1 MTIEL
6 QNLKIDLEIER
17 LHDRAVTQH
26 KENKLDTAL
35 EYYLQSI
42 ELDEVQPDWIYGNAI
57 VISAQ
62 TGKLDTGRELKATAE
77 KLYPN
82 SAEIQRAIGIFSHKS
97 NNIKEASKYYLKAIY
112 LDSKQPEWLYIRLA
126 DLLVE
131 LNYRDRAIQVSKQGL
146 EQFPNSGT
154 LIRYCQTINPQNGFT
169 LKDIYTATEKKV
181 VFNISKFRQTPA
193 SIEHNVDLNIDEV
206 NAARKA
212 VAGVPPVEAV
222 EQESPVLL
230 EAMAHG
236 GKPRRVLSGKLP
248 TQKPPSQDRLA
259 SLLGQGTV
267 HNLRREMMD
276 SAIINKYEILLNQ
289 LLYEVREGVK
299 EMDVDALVHCLA
311 EIKTDI
317 HYLKTKLI
325 DPPALAV
332 DPQAK
337 QKIDLDKIVR
347 LSRPVPI
354 KCELKERIVGSGWH
368 APEEHGRWMGPGTI
382 SSIVLPY
389 PTPGQYQLE
398 IVVRGS
404 AKPNLLDTLKVYAG
418 DRAIEELQ
426 INRSNIPATVRGEF
440 IAAPEPHQSFLAIDL
455 TIEETVNLQETDTRL
470 IGLLIEKIS
479 LIPA

>member
-6 QNLKIDLEIER
+6 QNRKIELEIEK
-17 LHDRAVTQH
+17 LHNQAVTLH
-26 KENKLDTAL
+26 KQNKLDKAL

-62 TGKLDTGRELKATAE
+62 TGKLDAGRELKATAE

-82 SAEIQRAIGIFSHKS
+82 SAEIQRAIGIFSHKT

-126 DLLVE
+126 DLLAE

-146 EQFPNSGT
+146 KEFPNSGT
-154 LIRYCQTINPQNGFT
+154 LIKYCQTINPYGSSA
-169 LKDIYTATEKKV
+169 LKDIYTAKEKKV
-181 VFNISKFRQTPA
+181 VFDISKFRQTPP
-193 SIEHNVDLNIDEV
+193 SIEHSVDLNID
-206 NAARKA
+206 
-212 VAGVPPVEAV
+212 
-222 EQESPVLL
+222 
-230 EAMAHG
+230 
-236 GKPRRVLSGKLP
+236 
-248 TQKPPSQDRLA
+248 
-259 SLLGQGTV
+259 
-267 HNLRREMMD
+267 NLRREMMD
-276 SAIINKYEILLNQ
+276 SAIINKYEILLSQ
-289 LLYEVREGVK
+289 LLYEVREGAK

-325 DPPALAV
+325 DPPAEVV

-337 QKIDLDKIVR
+337 QKVDLDKIVG
-347 LSRPVPI
+347 LTRPVPI
-354 KCELKERIVGSGWH
+354 ACELKERIVGSGWH
-368 APEEHGRWMGPGTI
+368 APEEHGRWTGPGII

-389 PTPGQYQLE
+389 PTPGKYQLE

-404 AKPNLLDTLKVYAG
+404 AKPDLLDTLKVYAG

-426 INRSNIPATVRGEF
+426 INRSNSFPATVRGEF
-440 IAAPEPHQSFLAIDL
+440 VAASQPHQSFLAIDL
-455 TIEETVNLQETDTRL
+455 TIEETVNVQKTDTRL

>member
-62 TGKLDTGRELKATAE
+62 TGKFDTGTELKATAE
-77 KLYPN
+77 VLYPN
-82 SAEIQRAIGIFSHKS
+82 SAEVQRAIGIFSHKS
-97 NNIKEASKYYLKAIY
+97 NNIEEASKYYLKAVH
-112 LDSKQPEWLYIRLA
+112 LDNEQPEWLYIRLV

-131 LNYRDRAIQVSKQGL
+131 LNYFDRAAKVSQLGVK
-146 EQFPNSGT
+146 QFPHSET
-154 LIRYCQTINPQNGFT
+154 LSRYCQTITPQSDNGLT
-169 LKDIYTATEKKV
+169 LKDIYTDTEKKV
-181 VFNISKFRQTPA
+181 VFGISKSRQTPA
-193 SIEHNVDLNIDEV
+193 SIEHCVDLNID
-206 NAARKA
+206 K
-212 VAGVPPVEAV
+212 
-222 EQESPVLL
+222 
-230 EAMAHG
+230 
-236 GKPRRVLSGKLP
+236 
-248 TQKPPSQDRLA
+248 
-259 SLLGQGTV
+259 
-267 HNLRREMMD
+267 LRREMMD
-276 SAIINKYEILLNQ
+276 TAIIDKYQILLSQ
-289 LLYEVREGVK
+289 LLYEVREGKKV
-299 EMDVDALVHCLA
+299 MDVDALVHCLA

-325 DPPALAV
+325 DPPAEAV

-337 QKIDLDKIVR
+337 QKVDLDKIVR
-347 LSRPVPI
+347 LNRPVPI

-368 APEEHGRWMGPGTI
+368 APEDHGRWTGPGTI

-389 PTPGQYQLE
+389 PTAGKYQLE

-404 AKPNLLDTLKVYAG
+404 AKPGLLDTLKIYAN
-418 DRAIEELQ
+418 DRPIEELQ
-426 INRSNIPATVRGEF
+426 INRKGNEFPATVRGEYV
-440 IAAPEPHQSFLAIDL
+440 AASQPHQSFLAIDL
-455 TIEETVNLQETDTRL
+455 TIEETVSVHETDTRA

-479 LIPA
+479 LIPAV

>member
-6 QNLKIDLEIER
+6 QNLKINLEIER

-26 KENKLDTAL
+26 KENKLDKAL

-62 TGKLDTGRELKATAE
+62 TGKLNTGRELKATAE

-112 LDSKQPEWLYIRLA
+112 LDSKQPEWLYIKLA
-126 DLLVE
+126 DLLIE

-154 LIRYCQTINPQNGFT
+154 LIRYCQTINSQDGFT

-181 VFNISKFRQTPA
+181 VFSISKFRQTPA
-193 SIEHNVDLNIDEV
+193 SIEHSVDLKID
-206 NAARKA
+206 
-212 VAGVPPVEAV
+212 
-222 EQESPVLL
+222 
-230 EAMAHG
+230 
-236 GKPRRVLSGKLP
+236 
-248 TQKPPSQDRLA
+248 
-259 SLLGQGTV
+259 
-267 HNLRREMMD
+267 NLRREMMD

-325 DPPALAV
+325 DPPAEAV

-337 QKIDLDKIVR
+337 QKVDLDKIVR

-354 KCELKERIVGSGWH
+354 ACELKERIVGSGWH
-368 APEEHGRWMGPGTI
+368 APEDHGRWTGPGTI

-389 PTPGQYQLE
+389 PTPGKYQLE

-404 AKPNLLDTLKVYAG
+404 AKPDLLDTLKIYAG

-426 INRSNIPATVRGEF
+426 IARSNSFPATVRGEF

-455 TIEETVNLQETDTRL
+455 TIEETVNLQKTDTRL

>member
-154 LIRYCQTINPQNGFT
+154 LIKYCQTINPQNGGFS

-181 VFNISKFRQTPA
+181 VFSISKFRQTPA
-193 SIEHNVDLNIDEV
+193 SIEHNVDLNID
-206 NAARKA
+206 
-212 VAGVPPVEAV
+212 
-222 EQESPVLL
+222 
-230 EAMAHG
+230 
-236 GKPRRVLSGKLP
+236 
-248 TQKPPSQDRLA
+248 
-259 SLLGQGTV
+259 
-267 HNLRREMMD
+267 NLRREMMD

-325 DPPALAV
+325 DPPAEAV

-354 KCELKERIVGSGWH
+354 ACELKERIVGSGWH

-389 PTPGQYQLE
+389 PTPGKYQLE

-404 AKPNLLDTLKVYAG
+404 AKPDLLDTLKIYAG

-426 INRSNIPATVRGEF
+426 INRSNSFPATVRGEF
-440 IAAPEPHQSFLAIDL
+440 IAASEPHQSFLAIDL
-455 TIEETVNLQETDTRL
+455 TIEETVNLQKTDTRL

>member
-1 MTIEL
+1 MLTVDSINFYNILLMTIEL

-222 EQESPVLL
+222 EQESPVFP
-230 EAMAHG
+230 G
-236 GKPRRVLSGKLP
+236 R
-248 TQKPPSQDRLA
+248 
-259 SLLGQGTV
+259 GTV

>member
-6 QNLKIDLEIER
+6 QNLKINLEIER

-26 KENKLDTAL
+26 KENKLDKAL

-62 TGKLDTGRELKATAE
+62 TGKLNTGRELKATAE

-112 LDSKQPEWLYIRLA
+112 LDSKQPEWLYIKLA
-126 DLLVE
+126 DLLIE

-154 LIRYCQTINPQNGFT
+154 LIRYCQNINPHGGFT

-181 VFNISKFRQTPA
+181 VFSISKFRQTPA
-193 SIEHNVDLNIDEV
+193 SIEHSVDLKID
-206 NAARKA
+206 
-212 VAGVPPVEAV
+212 
-222 EQESPVLL
+222 
-230 EAMAHG
+230 
-236 GKPRRVLSGKLP
+236 
-248 TQKPPSQDRLA
+248 
-259 SLLGQGTV
+259 
-267 HNLRREMMD
+267 NLRREMMD

-325 DPPALAV
+325 DPPAEAV

-337 QKIDLDKIVR
+337 QKVDLDKIVR

-354 KCELKERIVGSGWH
+354 ACELKERIVGSGWH
-368 APEEHGRWMGPGTI
+368 APEDHGRWTGPGTI

-389 PTPGQYQLE
+389 PTPGKYQLE

-404 AKPNLLDTLKVYAG
+404 AKPDLLDTLKIYAG

-426 INRSNIPATVRGEF
+426 IARSNSFPATVRGEF

-455 TIEETVNLQETDTRL
+455 TIEETVNLQKTDTRL